1 MFGAMGPELLKLITA
16 ELAAALV
23 GGVVSRIHQPDEKT
37 IILRVF
43 ARGVEHRLLI
53 CTDPRLSRM
62 HITKERF
69 VNPKRPK
76 RFCALLR
83 SRVLNARVVAML
95 QMEGERLVNIVLERR
110 LSEDRPRKEE
120 EGGGVEVGG
129 TVSTFTLAVELTGKS
144 GNVILVDS
152 RGLVLDALKHFPFES
167 DRVVMPGVELMALP
181 SLPPGASVKELN
193 LDKGDFKTWNEV
205 VDAHYSSMKNTH
217 DSSTE
222 RTRIRRALRA
232 AQKRLLKKQ
241 KNLWADRARA
251 VKDESLASIGEI
263 LVSNMASIK
272 KGMAEIE
279 ATDYT
284 TLPPASIIVKLDKR
298 LSPQENVQRYFTRSK
313 KAKTAL
319 RLLKTRLPKVTSE
332 VEYVDSL
339 LYGLEEAEGP
349 AELEALCDELVKG
362 GFLKERKEV
371 AGSKKPVTGAAKAEP
386 FRRYTST
393 DGFEILCGKSGAGN
407 DLIVKKLADKNDI
420 WFHASG
426 LPGSHVLIKAAGREV
441 TDKTIREAAALAAH
455 HSKARS
461 AMKQEVSYTRA
472 ANVKKPRGAKPGMV
486 TIKDYKSIKVK
497 PKDME

>member
-1 MFGAMGPELLKLITA
+1 MGPELLKLITA
-16 ELAAALV
+16 ELKAALV

-37 IILRVF
+37 IILRIF
-43 ARGVEHRLLI
+43 TRGAERRLLI
-53 CTDPRLSRM
+53 CTNPKLSRM
-62 HITKERF
+62 HITAERF
-69 VNPKRPK
+69 VNPTRPK
-76 RFCALLR
+76 RFCAFLR
-83 SRVLNARVVAML
+83 SRILNARVVAIL
-95 QMEGERLVNIVLERR
+95 QMEGERLVNIALERR
-110 LSEDRPRKEE
+110 VSKDGPPG
-120 EGGGVEVGG
+120 EGGDVEVGG
-129 TVSTFTLAVELTGKS
+129 TLETFTLAVELTGKS

-152 RGLVLDALKHFPFES
+152 RGLVADALKHFPFES

-181 SLPPGASVKELN
+181 PLPPGVSLKEAGI
-193 LDKGDFKTWNEV
+193 DKGGFKTWNEA
-205 VDAHYSSMKNTH
+205 VDVYYSSAKDTD

-222 RTRIRRALRA
+222 RTRIRRSLRA

-241 KNLWADRARA
+241 KNLWADRDRA
-251 VKDESLASIGEI
+251 IKDEKLAPIGEI
-263 LVSNMASIK
+263 LVSAMASIK

-284 TLPPASIIVKLDKR
+284 TLPPASVVIKLDPK

-319 RLLKTRLPKVTSE
+319 RLLKTRLPKLDSE

-339 LYGLEEAEGP
+339 LYSLEEAEGA
-349 AELEALCDELVKG
+349 AELEALTDELVKG
-362 GFLKERKEV
+362 GFVKRREKL
-371 AGSKKPVTGAAKAEP
+371 AGTKKPAKAPAKAEP
-386 FRRYTST
+386 FRRHTSA

-407 DLIVKKLADKNDI
+407 DLIVRKMAEKNDI

-441 TDKTIREAAALAAH
+441 TDSAIKEAAALAAY
-455 HSKARS
+455 HSKARG

-486 TIKDYKSIKVK
+486 TIKDYKSIKVR
-497 PKDME
+497 PKDMD